1 MIKQTEVKT
10 ELSGHGDFSKGFQI
24 KTYADSSF
32 EFEVQKNQVNY
43 TFHSENLKPDKIKLL
58 RAIQRTSEQISMLK
72 LIGVYHLRRV
82 D

>member
-32 EFEVQKNQVNY
+32 EFEVRKNSSQPKILNQI
-43 TFHSENLKPDKIKLL
+43 KIKLF
-58 RAIQRTSEQISMLK
+58 RAIQRSSGQISTSK
-72 LIGVYHLRRV
+72 LIGVYHRRRV